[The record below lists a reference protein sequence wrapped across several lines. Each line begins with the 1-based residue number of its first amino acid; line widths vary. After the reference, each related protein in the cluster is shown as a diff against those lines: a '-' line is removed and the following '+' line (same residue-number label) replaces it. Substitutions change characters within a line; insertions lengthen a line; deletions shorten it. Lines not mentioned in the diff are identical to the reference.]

1 MTTLASDSNGKAIQ
15 ALHPGATVVVA
26 AGASSAASGVLASGA
41 RVVRLYA
48 TVNVRVEVGV
58 SPVATQDS
66 MPLLAGT
73 PEYFSVPPGERV
85 AAIKETG
92 ASDGSLYVTGME

>member
-1 MTTLASDSNGKAIQ
+1 MTTLASDSNGRAVQ

-26 AGASSAASGVLASGA
+26 AGGASAASGVLASGA
-41 RVVRLYA
+41 RVVRLFA
-48 TVNVRVEVGV
+48 TVNVRVEFGV
-58 SPVATQDS
+58 SPVATQNS

-73 PEYFSVPPGERV
+73 PEYFSLPPGEQV

-92 ASDGSLYVTGME
+92 ASDGSLFVTGME